1 MDSTRHKR
9 ASCFS
14 ISVQWL
20 RAHHSRRSPNH
31 NAPLAMKLLI
41 AFLLLTLSC
50 HAADTIISPDMRGP
64 KVPDSLLIAYHA
76 FLEDAKTGDA
86 TKIRK
91 HLLPHAAEI
100 TPLER
105 VAPNREIGVDINL
118 PFMKTAFS
126 PLILATSLLSDE
138 AFSLRTGTTNIRWV
152 RVAPD
157 RWLIYGYL
165 DKPIE

>member
-1 MDSTRHKR
+1 M
-9 ASCFS
+9 SC
-14 ISVQWL
+14 
-20 RAHHSRRSPNH
+20 R
-31 NAPLAMKLLI
+31 
-41 AFLLLTLSC
+41 
-50 HAADTIISPDMRGP
+50 AADTIISPDLKGP
-64 KVPDSLLIAYHA
+64 QVPDGLLVAYRA
-76 FLEDAKTGDA
+76 FLEDARSGDA

-91 HLLPHAAEI
+91 HLLPYAAEI

-105 VAPNREIGVDINL
+105 AAPNREIGTDINV